1 VPRVFDQIFGEVDSR
16 KSLGAF
22 TIKCSFLEL
31 YNEEFHDLLD
41 PKSFGTGNKK
51 KEIAIR
57 EEKNGTISVQGIK
70 EERVNSS
77 EECLDILNKGIAYRS
92 TSATLMNEGS
102 SRSHAIFT
110 CIIEQHIESNIDDM
124 IDIPKKEDGEE
135 GGEVPTKTEEFITA
149 KFTFVDLAGSE
160 RLKRTGA
167 TG

>member
-1 VPRVFDQIFGEVDSR
+1 MGN
-16 KSLGAF
+16 F
-22 TIKCSFLEL
+22 TVKCSFLEL

-41 PKSFGTGNKK
+41 PKSFGQGGKGK
-51 KEIAIR
+51 DIAIR
-57 EEKNGTISVQGIK
+57 EEKNGTISVSGIK
-70 EERVNSS
+70 EERVNSP

-110 CIIEQHIESNIDDM
+110 VVIEQQIQSQIDD
-124 IDIPKKEDGEE
+124 IVIEKKEGEE
-135 GGEVPTKTEEFITA
+135 LPENHEEFITA